1 MITDG
6 SETQPPQPL
15 SKLLSKK
22 EKLLTITA
30 LSGEFP
36 CDNFHRLH
44 ISSSYAKL
52 LRHNLYQEGMIK
64 SLSDDCLKG
73 LVLTSKGIE
82 VLKQKEPERYR
93 YISDKK
99 RTEVSR
105 RYRRQLF
112 ARTYCSL
119 LNADIEFLP
128 DRKPFVFARR
138 RSQPYIV
145 GSPLIRPSLLS
156 DEPVFYSSIEIKYEL
171 EDHVQQIR
179 NSAMTGLILNRNN
192 CFVVYN
198 IGENRFPLSYATEL
212 KAGIMVAS
220 GTFLEMKKASS
231 NAVFLVRDFSIADE
245 LIYGSKEKKT
255 APSKVILNG
264 AYKHIYLIPEN
275 ESGDIQLRVLCHP
288 PFRELIE
295 DTFFESFGDSN
306 PNYKIINDGFDSD
319 GNPVLDGCFLDV
331 VRLLKFKRGLLTNDI
346 PGRILCFDFQ
356 MEFVAKLMK
365 PAKVHINHIK
375 IKDVEEMMN
384 TENS

>member
-82 VLKQKEPERYR
+82 VLKQKESERYR

-275 ESGDIQLRVLCHP
+275 ESGNIQLRILCHP

>member
-179 NSAMTGLILNRNN
+179 NSAMTGLVLNRNN
-192 CFVVYN
+192 CFVLYN

-245 LIYGSKEKKT
+245 LIYGSKGKKT

-275 ESGDIQLRVLCHP
+275 ESGNIQLRILCHP

-306 PNYKIINDGFDSD
+306 PNYKIINDGFDGH
-319 GNPVLDGCFLDV
+319 GNPVLNGCFLDV

>member
-128 DRKPFVFARR
+128 DRKPFIFARR
-138 RSQPYIV
+138 RSQPYTV
-145 GSPLIRPSLLS
+145 GSPLIRTSLLS

-179 NSAMTGLILNRNN
+179 NSAMTGLVLNRNN
-192 CFVVYN
+192 CFVLYN

-275 ESGDIQLRVLCHP
+275 ESGNIQLRILCHP

>member
-52 LRHNLYQEGMIK
+52 LRHNLYQEGMMK
-64 SLSDDCLKG
+64 NLYDDCLKG

-179 NSAMTGLILNRNN
+179 NSAMTGLVLNRNN
-192 CFVVYN
+192 CFVLYN

-275 ESGDIQLRVLCHP
+275 ESGNIQLRILCHP

-306 PNYKIINDGFDSD
+306 PNYKIINDGFDGH
-319 GNPVLDGCFLDV
+319 GNPVLNGCFLDV

>member
-179 NSAMTGLILNRNN
+179 NSAMTGLVLNRNN

>member
-6 SETQPPQPL
+6 SETPPPL

-93 YISDKK
+93 YISDKT
-99 RTEVSR
+99 RTEISR

-179 NSAMTGLILNRNN
+179 NSAMTGLILSRSN

-198 IGENRFPLSYATEL
+198 IGENRFPFSYATEL
-212 KAGIMVAS
+212 KAGIMVGS

-231 NAVFLVRDFSIADE
+231 NAVFLVKDFSIADE
-245 LIYGSKEKKT
+245 LIFGSKEKKT

-275 ESGDIQLRVLCHP
+275 ESGNIQLRILCHP

-295 DTFFESFGDSN
+295 DTFFENFGESN
-306 PNYKIINDGFDSD
+306 PNYKIINDGFDGD
-319 GNPVLDGCFLDV
+319 GNPVLNGCFLDV

-346 PGRILCFDFQ
+346 PGRVLCFDFQ

>member
-6 SETQPPQPL
+6 SETPPPPL

-36 CDNFHRLH
+36 RDNFHRLH

-179 NSAMTGLILNRNN
+179 NSAMTGLVLNRNN
-192 CFVVYN
+192 CFVLYN

-212 KAGIMVAS
+212 KAEIMVGS

-231 NAVFLVRDFSIADE
+231 NAVFLVKDFSIADE
-245 LIYGSKEKKT
+245 LIFGSKEKKT

-264 AYKHIYLIPEN
+264 AYKHIYLILEN
-275 ESGDIQLRVLCHP
+275 ESGDIQLRILCHP

-295 DTFFESFGDSN
+295 DTFFENFGDSN

-346 PGRILCFDFQ
+346 PGRVLCFDFQ

>member
-145 GSPLIRPSLLS
+145 GSPLIRTSLLS

-179 NSAMTGLILNRNN
+179 NSAMTGLVLNRNN
-192 CFVVYN
+192 CFVLYN

-306 PNYKIINDGFDSD
+306 PNYKIINDGFDGD
-319 GNPVLDGCFLDV
+319 GNPVLNGCFLDV

-346 PGRILCFDFQ
+346 PGRVLCFDFQ

>member
-82 VLKQKEPERYR
+82 VLKQKESERYR

-179 NSAMTGLILNRNN
+179 NSAMTGLVLNRNN
-192 CFVVYN
+192 CFVLYN

>member
-6 SETQPPQPL
+6 SEMPPPQPL

-82 VLKQKEPERYR
+82 VLKQKESERYR

-156 DEPVFYSSIEIKYEL
+156 DAPVFYSSIEIKYEL

-179 NSAMTGLILNRNN
+179 NSTMAGLILCRNN
-192 CFVVYN
+192 CFAVYN

-212 KAGIMVAS
+212 KAGIMVGS

-231 NAVFLVRDFSIADE
+231 NAVFLVRDFSIANE
-245 LIYGSKEKKT
+245 LIFGSKEKKT

-275 ESGDIQLRVLCHP
+275 ESGNIQLRILCHP

-295 DTFFESFGDSN
+295 DTFFENFGEFN
-306 PNYKIINDGFDSD
+306 PNYKIINDGFDGD
-319 GNPVLDGCFLDV
+319 GNPVLNGCFLDV

-346 PGRILCFDFQ
+346 PGRVLCFDFQ

-365 PAKVHINHIK
+365 PAKVQINHIK

>member
-179 NSAMTGLILNRNN
+179 NSAMTGLVLNRNN
-192 CFVVYN
+192 CFVLYN

-275 ESGDIQLRVLCHP
+275 ESGNIQLRILCHP

-346 PGRILCFDFQ
+346 PGRVLCFDFQ

>member
-179 NSAMTGLILNRNN
+179 NSAMTGLVLNRNN
-192 CFVVYN
+192 CFVLYN

-275 ESGDIQLRVLCHP
+275 ESGNIQLRILCHP

>member
-82 VLKQKEPERYR
+82 VLKQKESERYR

-179 NSAMTGLILNRNN
+179 NSAMTGLVLNRNN
-192 CFVVYN
+192 CFVLYN

-212 KAGIMVAS
+212 KAGIMVGS

-231 NAVFLVRDFSIADE
+231 NAVFLVKDFSIADE
-245 LIYGSKEKKT
+245 LIFGSKEKKT

-264 AYKHIYLIPEN
+264 AYKHIYLILEN
-275 ESGDIQLRVLCHP
+275 ESGDIQLRILCHP

-295 DTFFESFGDSN
+295 DTFFENFGESN
-306 PNYKIINDGFDSD
+306 PNYKIINDGFDGD
-319 GNPVLDGCFLDV
+319 GNPVLNGCFLDV

-346 PGRILCFDFQ
+346 PGRVLCFDFQ

-365 PAKVHINHIK
+365 PAKVQINHIK